1 VKSSKYSNFCLW
13 KFDRFFSIKTKQ
25 QFQEKNITLKQADIS
40 MLYQEY
46 FSMFLMAILLGAIIT
61 IISAIILYLFFPSTN
76 TLLLAIL
83 LPALVPFSIWG
94 MCQYIPHSHIKKRA
108 KNIDRFLPYAVNFIS
123 TMAIAGVSPA
133 DIFRSFSTINVYG
146 EVQTEA
152 KKIIKELDVMGIDT
166 ITALKHAI
174 ENTPSKKFK
183 SFLQGIIGAIQSG
196 SDLHIYLSNIVDQYM
211 ADEFLARKKNLD
223 TLGVLAETFV
233 TTLVAFPIF
242 LVIIISVMGFFG
254 GSSSFTIEILFVFSF
269 LILPIAYGGYYALIR
284 STSMEEIRNPHSKKK
299 KHSIK
304 EFYKKNR
311 PFILIMLLSIG
322 LLLSFYCIIYVLSFY
337 KYMNFTTYFF
347 FDIFFPSVLVFIG
360 PITFYCHKQAQK
372 QRELER
378 RLPDFVIEMGN
389 CISSGMTVF
398 DAIKIASKGRY
409 GRLTPEI
416 EKMKAELSWHI
427 PVTKVF
433 ENFADR
439 MRSAIVKRIVVS
451 INTGL
456 RMGGMT
462 SKVFMAAAKEI
473 NQINNIEEQ
482 RKSEMS
488 TYTTVIIM
496 SFFVFLGIIMVL
508 NNTLFASFFKSQKS
522 TVEMAGVMM
531 NTVNPVALK
540 YALSSF
546 VFVQGIGAGMIGGFM
561 MDGKL
566 SSGLRYSFVLG
577 VISLFVFKFF
587 F

>member
-1 VKSSKYSNFCLW
+1 
-13 KFDRFFSIKTKQ
+13 
-25 QFQEKNITLKQADIS
+25 
-40 MLYQEY
+40 
-46 FSMFLMAILLGAIIT
+46 MFLMTILLGFIIT
-61 IISAIILYLFFPSTN
+61 IISSVLSYLFFPSTN

-83 LPALVPFSIWG
+83 LPTFVPLSIWG
-94 MCQYIPHSHIKKRA
+94 MCQYLPHSYIKKRA

-133 DIFRSFSTINVYG
+133 DIFRSFSTIDIYG
-146 EVQTEA
+146 EVQIEA

-166 ITALKHAI
+166 ITTLKHAI

-211 ADEFLARKKNLD
+211 ADEFLARKKSLD
-223 TLGVLAETFV
+223 TLGILAETFV
-233 TTLVAFPIF
+233 TTLIAFPIF

-254 GSSSFTIEILFVFSF
+254 GSSSFTIEILYIFSF
-269 LILPIAYGGYYALIR
+269 LVLPLAYGGYYVLIK

-299 KHSIK
+299 HSIK
-304 EFYKKNR
+304 EFYKTNR
-311 PFILIMLLSIG
+311 PFILILLLSTS
-322 LLLSFYCIIYVLSFY
+322 LLLSFYCIIYVFSYY

-347 FDIFFPSVLVFIG
+347 FDIFFLSVLVFIG
-360 PITFYCHKQAQK
+360 PITFYCYKQAQK
-372 QRELER
+372 QREIER
-378 RLPDFVIEMGN
+378 RLPDFVVEMGN

-416 EKMKAELSWHI
+416 QKMKGELSWRVSI
-427 PVTKVF
+427 TKVF
-433 ENFADR
+433 DNFANR
-439 MRSAIVKRIVVS
+439 MRSAVIKRIAIS

-462 SKVFMAAAKEI
+462 SKVFMAAAKEL

-482 RKSEMS
+482 KKSEMS
-488 TYTTVIIM
+488 TFTTVIIM
-496 SFFVFLGIIMVL
+496 SFFVFLGIIMIL
-508 NNTLFASFFKSQKS
+508 NNTLFASFFESQKN
-522 TVEMAGVMM
+522 TVQLAGLMM
-531 NTVNPVALK
+531 NTVDPMALK
-540 YALSSF
+540 YALCSF

-577 VISLFVFKFF
+577 AISLFVFKFLF
-587 F
+587 

>member
-1 VKSSKYSNFCLW
+1 MKSSKYSNFCHW
-13 KFDRFFSIKTKQ
+13 KFDRFLSIKTKQ
-25 QFQEKNITLKQADIS
+25 RFQEKNILLKQADIN

-46 FSMFLMAILLGAIIT
+46 FSMFLMTMLLGFILAIIP
-61 IISAIILYLFFPSTN
+61 SLLLFLFFPSTS
-76 TLLLAIL
+76 TLLLAIF
-83 LPALVPFSIWG
+83 LPALVPFIIWG
-94 MCQYIPHSHIKKRA
+94 ICQYIPHAHIKKRA
-108 KNIDRFLPYAVNFIS
+108 ANIDRFLPYAVNFIS

-133 DIFRSFSTINVYG
+133 DIFRSFSTIDIYG
-146 EVQTEA
+146 EVQKEA

-166 ITALKHAI
+166 ITALKHSL

-183 SFLQGIIGAIQSG
+183 SFLQGIIGTIQSG

-254 GSSSFTIEILFVFSF
+254 GSSSFTIEILFIFSF
-269 LILPIAYGGYYALIR
+269 LVLPIAYGGYYALIR
-284 STSMEEIRNPHSKKK
+284 STSIEEIRNPHSKKK
-299 KHSIK
+299 PSVK

-311 PFILIMLLSIG
+311 PFILILLLSTG
-322 LLLSFYCIIYVLSFY
+322 LLLSFYCIIYVLSYY

-347 FDIFFPSVLVFIG
+347 FDVFFLSVLIFIG
-360 PITFYCHKQAQK
+360 PITFYCHKQTQK
-372 QRELER
+372 QREIER
-378 RLPDFVIEMGN
+378 RLPDFVVEMGN

-398 DAIKIASKGRY
+398 DAIKISSKGRY

-416 EKMKAELSWHI
+416 QKMKAELSWRI

-433 ENFADR
+433 ENFAER

-462 SKVFMAAAKEI
+462 SKVFIAAAKEI

-482 RKSEMS
+482 RKSEMA

-496 SFFVFLGIIMVL
+496 SFFVFLGIIMIL

-522 TVEMAGVMM
+522 TVVMAGVMM
-531 NTVNPVALK
+531 NKVDPVALK
-540 YALSSF
+540 YALCSF
-546 VFVQGIGAGMIGGFM
+546 VFTQGIGAGMIGGFM

-566 SSGLRYSFVLG
+566 SSGLRYSFILG
-577 VISLFVFKFF
+577 AISLFVFKFLF
-587 F
+587 

>member
-1 VKSSKYSNFCLW
+1 
-13 KFDRFFSIKTKQ
+13 
-25 QFQEKNITLKQADIS
+25 
-40 MLYQEY
+40 
-46 FSMFLMAILLGAIIT
+46 MFLMNMLLGFILT
-61 IISAIILYLFFPSTN
+61 IIPSLLLYVFFPSLI
-76 TLLLAIL
+76 TLVLAIL
-83 LPALVPFSIWG
+83 FPALVPFSIWA
-94 MCQYIPHSHIKKRA
+94 MCLYIPHSHIKKRA
-108 KNIDRFLPYAVNFIS
+108 ANIDRFLPYAVNFIS

-133 DIFRSFSTINVYG
+133 DIFRSFSTIDIYG
-146 EVQTEA
+146 EVQKEA

-166 ITALKHAI
+166 ITALKHAL

-183 SFLQGIIGAIQSG
+183 SFLQGIIGTIQSG
-196 SDLHIYLSNIVDQYM
+196 SDLHIYLSTIVDQYM

-254 GSSSFTIEILFVFSF
+254 GSSSFTIEILFIFSF
-269 LILPIAYGGYYALIR
+269 VVLPLAYGGYYALIR
-284 STSMEEIRNPHSKKK
+284 STSIEEIRNPHSKKK
-299 KHSIK
+299 RSIK

-311 PFILIMLLSIG
+311 PFILILLLSTV
-322 LLLSFYCIIYVLSFY
+322 LLLSFYCIIYVLSYY

-347 FDIFFPSVLVFIG
+347 FDVFFLSVLVFIG
-360 PITFYCHKQAQK
+360 PITFYCYKQAQK
-372 QRELER
+372 QREIER
-378 RLPDFVIEMGN
+378 RLPDFVVEMGN

-398 DAIKIASKGRY
+398 DAIKISSKGRY

-416 EKMKAELSWHI
+416 QKMKSELSWSI

-433 ENFADR
+433 ENFAER

-462 SKVFMAAAKEI
+462 SKVFIAAAKEI

-482 RKSEMS
+482 RKSEMA

-496 SFFVFLGIIMVL
+496 SFFVFLGIIMIL

-531 NTVNPVALK
+531 NKVDPVALK

-546 VFVQGIGAGMIGGFM
+546 VFTQGIGAGMIGGFM

-577 VISLFVFKFF
+577 VISLFVFKFVF
-587 F
+587 

>member
-1 VKSSKYSNFCLW
+1 MKSSKYSNFCLW

-25 QFQEKNITLKQADIS
+25 RFQEKNITLKQADIN

-46 FSMFLMAILLGAIIT
+46 FSMFLMTMLLGFILT
-61 IISAIILYLFFPSTN
+61 IIPSLLLYLFFSSTN

-83 LPALVPFSIWG
+83 LLTLVPLSIWG
-94 MCQYIPHSHIKKRA
+94 MCQYIPHSYIKKRA
-108 KNIDRFLPYAVNFIS
+108 ANIDRFLPYAVNFIS

-133 DIFRSFSTINVYG
+133 DIFRSFSTIDIYG
-146 EVQTEA
+146 EVQKEA
-152 KKIIKELDVMGIDT
+152 EKIIKELDVMGIDT
-166 ITALKHAI
+166 ITVLKHSL

-196 SDLHIYLSNIVDQYM
+196 SDLHIYLTTIVDQYM

-233 TTLVAFPIF
+233 TTLIAFPIF

-254 GSSSFTIEILFVFSF
+254 GSSSFTIEILFIFSF
-269 LILPIAYGGYYALIR
+269 LVLPLAYGGYYALIR
-284 STSMEEIRNPHSKKK
+284 STSIEEIRNPHSKKK
-299 KHSIK
+299 RSVK

-311 PFILIMLLSIG
+311 SFILILLLSTS
-322 LLLSFYCIIYVLSFY
+322 LLLSFYCIIYVFSYY
-337 KYMNFTTYFF
+337 KYVNFTTYFF
-347 FDIFFPSVLVFIG
+347 FDIFFLSVLVLIG
-360 PITFYCHKQAQK
+360 PVTFYCHKQAQK

-378 RLPDFVIEMGN
+378 RLPDFVVEMGN

-398 DAIKIASKGRY
+398 DAIKIASKGHY
-409 GRLTPEI
+409 GNLTPEI
-416 EKMKAELSWHI
+416 QKMKAELSWHM

-433 ENFADR
+433 DNFADR
-439 MRSAIVKRIVVS
+439 MRSAIIKRIVVS

-456 RMGGMT
+456 IMGGMT

-473 NQINNIEEQ
+473 KQINNIEEQ

-531 NTVNPVALK
+531 NTIDPMALK
-540 YALSSF
+540 YALCSF

-577 VISLFVFKFF
+577 VISLFVFKFLF
-587 F
+587 

>member
-1 VKSSKYSNFCLW
+1 MKSSKYSNFCLW
-13 KFDRFFSIKTKQ
+13 KFDKFLSIKTKQ
-25 QFQEKNITLKQADIS
+25 RFQEKNITLKQADIN

-46 FSMFLMAILLGAIIT
+46 FSMFLMTMLLGFILT
-61 IISAIILYLFFPSTN
+61 IILTPLLYLFFPSLN
-76 TLLLAIL
+76 TLLLAVL
-83 LPALVPFSIWG
+83 FPALVPFSIWV

-108 KNIDRFLPYAVNFIS
+108 ANIDRFLPYAVNFIS

-133 DIFRSFSTINVYG
+133 DIFRSFSTIDIYG
-146 EVQTEA
+146 EVQKEA

-166 ITALKHAI
+166 ITALKHAL

-183 SFLQGIIGAIQSG
+183 SFLQGIIGTIQSG
-196 SDLHIYLSNIVDQYM
+196 SDLHIYLSTIVDQYM

-254 GSSSFTIEILFVFSF
+254 GSSSFTIEILFIFSF
-269 LILPIAYGGYYALIR
+269 VVLPIAYAGYYALIR
-284 STSMEEIRNPHSKKK
+284 STSIEEIRNPHLKKK
-299 KHSIK
+299 RSVK

-311 PFILIMLLSIG
+311 PFILILLLSTV
-322 LLLSFYCIIYVLSFY
+322 LLLSFYCIIYVLSYY

-347 FDIFFPSVLVFIG
+347 FDIFFLSVLVFIG
-360 PITFYCHKQAQK
+360 PITFYCYKQAQK
-372 QRELER
+372 QREIER
-378 RLPDFVIEMGN
+378 RLPDFVVEMGN

-398 DAIKIASKGRY
+398 DAIKISSKGRY

-416 EKMKAELSWHI
+416 QKMKAELSWSI

-433 ENFADR
+433 ENFAER

-462 SKVFMAAAKEI
+462 SKVFIAAAKEI

-482 RKSEMS
+482 RKSEMA

-496 SFFVFLGIIMVL
+496 SFFVFLGIIMIL

-531 NTVNPVALK
+531 NKVDPVALK
-540 YALSSF
+540 YALCSF
-546 VFVQGIGAGMIGGFM
+546 VFTQGIGAGMIGGFM

-577 VISLFVFKFF
+577 VISLFVFKFVF
-587 F
+587 

>member
-1 VKSSKYSNFCLW
+1 MKSSKYSNFCLW

-25 QFQEKNITLKQADIS
+25 QFQEKNITLKQADIN

-46 FSMFLMAILLGAIIT
+46 FSMFLMTMLLGVIIT
-61 IISAIILYLFFPSTN
+61 ILSTILLYLLFPSTN
-76 TLLLAIL
+76 TLSLAFI
-83 LPALVPFSIWG
+83 LPALVPLSIWG
-94 MCQYIPHSHIKKRA
+94 VCQYIPHFYIIKRA

-133 DIFRSFSTINVYG
+133 DIFRAFSTIDVYG
-146 EVQTEA
+146 EVQKEA
-152 KKIIKELDVMGIDT
+152 TKIIKELDVMGIDT
-166 ITALKHAI
+166 ITALKHSI

-211 ADEFLARKKNLD
+211 ADEFLARKKSLD
-223 TLGVLAETFV
+223 TLDILAETFV
-233 TTLVAFPIF
+233 TCLVAFPIF
-242 LVIIISVMGFFG
+242 FVLVISVMGSFS
-254 GSSSFTIEILFVFSF
+254 GSSGSTVEIIFIFSF
-269 LILPIAYGGYYALIR
+269 LFLPLAYGGYYTLIR

-299 KHSIK
+299 HSVK
-304 EFYKKNR
+304 EYYKKNR
-311 PFILIMLLSIG
+311 SFILILLLSTG
-322 LLLSFYCIIYVLSFY
+322 LLLSFYCVIYAFSYY

-347 FDIFFPSVLVFIG
+347 FDIFFLSVLVFIG
-360 PITFYCHKQAQK
+360 PITFYCHKQTQK
-372 QRELER
+372 QREIER
-378 RLPDFVIEMGN
+378 RLPDFVVEMGN

-398 DAIKIASKGRY
+398 DAINIASKGRY

-416 EKMKAELSWHI
+416 QKMKAELSWRI

-433 ENFADR
+433 DNFADR
-439 MRSAIVKRIVVS
+439 MRSAIIKRIIVS

-462 SKVFMAAAKEI
+462 SKVFMAAAKEL

-508 NNTLFASFFKSQKS
+508 NNMFFASFFKSQNS
-522 TVEMAGVMM
+522 TVQMAGVMM
-531 NTVNPVALK
+531 NTTNPVALK

-577 VISLFVFKFF
+577 LISLFVFKFLF
-587 F
+587 

>member
-1 VKSSKYSNFCLW
+1 MKSTKYSNFCLG

-25 QFQEKNITLKQADIS
+25 KLQEKNITLKQANIS

-46 FSMFLMAILLGAIIT
+46 FSMFLMTILLGVITT
-61 IISAIILYLFFPSTN
+61 IISAILLYLFFPSIN

-83 LPALVPFSIWG
+83 LPALVPLSIWG
-94 MCQYIPHSHIKKRA
+94 MCQYLPHSYIKKRA
-108 KNIDRFLPYAVNFIS
+108 ANIDRFLPYAVNFIS

-133 DIFRSFSTINVYG
+133 DIFRSFSTIDVYG
-146 EVQTEA
+146 EVQIEA

-211 ADEFLARKKNLD
+211 ADEFLARKKSLD
-223 TLGVLAETFV
+223 TLGILAETFV
-233 TTLVAFPIF
+233 TTLIAFPIF

-254 GSSSFTIEILFVFSF
+254 GSSSFTIEILYIFSF
-269 LILPIAYGGYYALIR
+269 LVLPIAYGGYYVLIR
-284 STSMEEIRNPHSKKK
+284 STSIEEIRNPHSKK

-311 PFILIMLLSIG
+311 PFILI
-322 LLLSFYCIIYVLSFY
+322 LLLSTSLLLFFYCIIYIFSYY

-347 FDIFFPSVLVFIG
+347 FDIFFLSVLVFIG
-360 PITFYCHKQAQK
+360 PITFYCHKKAQK

-378 RLPDFVIEMGN
+378 RLPDFVVEMGN

-416 EKMKAELSWHI
+416 EKMKYELSWRM

-433 ENFADR
+433 DNFADR
-439 MRSAIVKRIVVS
+439 MRSAIIKRIVVS

-488 TYTTVIIM
+488 TYTSVIIM
-496 SFFVFLGIIMVL
+496 SFFVFLGIIMTL
-508 NNTLFASFFKSQKS
+508 NNTLFASFFESQKN

-531 NTVNPVALK
+531 NTVDPMALK

-546 VFVQGIGAGMIGGFM
+546 VFVQGIGAGMMGGFM

-577 VISLFVFKFF
+577 VISLFVFKFLF
-587 F
+587 